1 MLVIDG
7 SRGEGGGQ
15 ILRTSLSLS
24 MVKGRP
30 FRIENIRAG
39 RRRPGLMRQH
49 LAAVE
54 AARAVSSARVEGAV
68 LGSRAL
74 TFVPGPV
81 AAGDYRF
88 AVGTAG
94 SACLVLQ
101 TVAPA
106 LVTASGRSHLVFE
119 GGTHNPKAPPFDF
132 LARVFLPLLARMGP
146 SIAASI
152 ERHGFYPAGGGRV
165 VVDIEPAA
173 ALLPIELVEPV
184 AVVARRARAILS
196 RLPQHIAERE
206 LAVVQAELGW
216 QASECEIEE
225 VDSPGP
231 GNALLLEVVGAGW
244 SELSTGF
251 GERGVPAE
259 SVASGAAAEMRA
271 LLAARVPVGVHLADQ
286 LLLPLGLAGGG
297 AFATLPLSQ
306 HALTAIEVI
315 GAFGAARFA
324 VRPGEGGTV
333 VVAASPPA
341 G

>member
-1 MLVIDG
+1 MLTIDG

-24 MVKGRP
+24 MVTGRP
-30 FRIENIRAG
+30 FRIERIRAG
-39 RRRPGLMRQH
+39 RSRPGLMRQH

-54 AARAVSSARVEGAV
+54 AARAVSSATVLGAE

-74 TFVPGPV
+74 SFVPQAVVP
-81 AAGDYRF
+81 GDYRF

-106 LVTASGRSHLVFE
+106 LVTASGPSRLVLE

-146 SIAASI
+146 RVSAAI

-165 VVDIEPAA
+165 VVDIAPAP
-173 ALLPIELVEPV
+173 ALAPIELVEPLV
-184 AVVARRARAILS
+184 VVARRARAIVA
-196 RLPQHIAERE
+196 RLPRHIAERE
-206 LAVVQAELGW
+206 LAVVRAELGW
-216 QASECEIEE
+216 DEAECAIEE
-225 VDSPGP
+225 VTSPGP
-231 GNALLLEVVGAGW
+231 GNALLLEVRGAH
-244 SELSTGF
+244 SVELSTGF

-259 SVASGAAAEMRA
+259 VVAAGAAAEMRA
-271 LLAARVPVGVHLADQ
+271 LLAARVPVGCHLADQ
-286 LLLPLGLAGGG
+286 LLLPMALAGGG
-297 AFATLPLSQ
+297 AFSTLPLTP
-306 HALTAIEVI
+306 HARTAIEVI
-315 GAFGAARFA
+315 AAFGAARFE
-324 VRPGEGGTV
+324 VRPAAGGTV
-333 VVAASPPA
+333 VVATAPA